1 MSGTPWAQARVRG
14 ELARPPVFGR
24 QARARASHE
33 VEPAKDGEKPTAR
46 PIGEWVALDLPDEDA
61 DRWEHLITAPQ
72 GQPVLLNALP
82 DPSAPGA
89 TRVLIITV
97 TEFGLDGK
105 PAQEGRL

>member
-1 MSGTPWAQARVRG
+1 VRG
-14 ELARPPVFGR
+14 ELARPPIFGR
-24 QARARASHE
+24 EARARASHE
-33 VEPAKDGEKPTAR
+33 VGPAREGEKAAAS
-46 PIGEWVALDLPDEDA
+46 PIGEWVSLELPDEDV
-61 DRWEHLITAPQ
+61 DRWEHLVTAPQ

-89 TRVLIITV
+89 TRVLILTV